1 MITFWGWVGRN
12 MSEPTYLVLGV
23 DLRDHIITQQVK
35 TTLLAVSLLTVFTAQ
50 TSLFHVEQG
59 DEDPLVCLI

>member
-1 MITFWGWVGRN
+1 